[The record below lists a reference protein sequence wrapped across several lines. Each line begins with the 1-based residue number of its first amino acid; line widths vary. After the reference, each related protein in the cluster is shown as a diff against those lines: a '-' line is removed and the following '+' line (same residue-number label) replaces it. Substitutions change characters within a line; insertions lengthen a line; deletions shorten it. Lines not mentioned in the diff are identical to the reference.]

1 VPVRL
6 RPRWLLVG
14 ATSVAAAVAAWWLQP
29 APEETRLPA
38 AMVVGVLAG
47 DGQVGWLDGP
57 ALEARFSEP
66 FGVAVAAD
74 GAAFVTDAGDSHR
87 LRRIGVDGHVSTLA
101 GGGRG
106 LVDGRGPQAR
116 FATPSAL
123 AIDASGVL
131 YVADTGNHAIRRVT
145 PDGQVTTLAGDGIA
159 GDLDGPAGSARF
171 NAPVGVAVDTRGRVI
186 VADTYNDRIRAIS
199 PDGQVT
205 TLAGGTEPGYVDGGP
220 LAARFDTP
228 CGVAVA
234 PDGRVLVADTG
245 NGIVRVIAP
254 DGQVTSLS
262 SPMLELQRPMAVAAN
277 ATGDVLVADESGAVV
292 AFPAAGDAVQ
302 LAGGDVGFENGLGVE
317 ARFRRPSG
325 LAVRPAAAAAAADVL
340 VADAGNALVRRLAPE
355 PRARRAPV
363 MDILQGLAAA
373 PALAP
378 PSRPRT
384 PPAFDAATFGRS
396 PLLWPVA
403 PVEGPHEVAG
413 TFGEARGG
421 AGQERFHAG
430 LDVREPQGT
439 LVRAVRDGI
448 VASPISTGAFDT
460 INEFLR
466 IGPLTYVHIRAGR
479 TQDVARRRAPP
490 RIEVL
495 DLQRFAPVFDAE
507 GGLLRMRVKRG
518 AAFAAGEP
526 IATVNTFNHV
536 HLNVGWAGEEHNP
549 LRFRLVQFVDDIPPS
564 IAAHGIRLFDEA
576 WQPLNP
582 DRIGAPRRG
591 RRARPRR
598 LPPVSPV
605 VVRGRVRIVVDAWD
619 QANGNQPYRRLGLY
633 SAGYELVD
641 RNGVV
646 VAGLP
651 DTRETLR
658 FDRMRRQPEAARQ
671 VFASGS
677 GIPVYG
683 ARQTQFLYVVTT
695 RYRDGVAAEDFW
707 DTSRVAPGEYV
718 LRVFARDFDGNV
730 AGANRELRVIVTP

>member
-1 VPVRL
+1 ML
-6 RPRWLLVG
+6 
-14 ATSVAAAVAAWWLQP
+14 
-29 APEETRLPA
+29 
-38 AMVVGVLAG
+38 VGVLAG

-66 FGVAVAAD
+66 FGLAVAAD
-74 GAAFVTDAGDSHR
+74 GSTFVTDAGNSHR

-101 GGGRG
+101 GGERG
-106 LVDGRGPQAR
+106 FVDGRGPEAR

-123 AIDASGVL
+123 AVDAAGVL

-159 GDLDGPAGSARF
+159 GNLDGPAGQARF
-171 NAPVGVAVDTRGRVI
+171 NAPVGVAVDASGHVI
-186 VADTYNDRIRAIS
+186 VADTYNDSIRAIS
-199 PDGQVT
+199 PDGQVR
-205 TLAGGTEPGYVDGGP
+205 TLAGGGGTGYVDGGP
-220 LAARFDTP
+220 FTARFDTP

-234 PDGRVLVADTG
+234 PDGRIVVADTG
-245 NGIVRVIAP
+245 NAVVRVIAP
-254 DGQVTSLS
+254 DGAVTSLS
-262 SPMLELQRPMAVAAN
+262 SPVLGMQRPIAVAVTAN
-277 ATGDVLVADESGAVV
+277 GDVIVADESGAVV

-302 LAGGDVGFENGLGVE
+302 LAGSAVGFDNGLGPE

-325 LAVRPAAAAAAADVL
+325 LALRQPSAEAPPAVL
-340 VADAGNALVRRLAPE
+340 VADAGNALVRTLAH
-355 PRARRAPV
+355 ASGDGRRAAAWQV
-363 MDILQGLAAA
+363 LRGLGTA
-373 PALAP
+373 PAFAP
-378 PSRPRT
+378 PPLPRR
-384 PPAFDAATFGRS
+384 PPAFDVAAFGRS
-396 PLLWPVA
+396 QLLWPVA
-403 PVEGPHEVAG
+403 PIEAPHEVAG
-413 TFGEARGG
+413 TFGEARGE

-430 LDVREPQGT
+430 LDIREPQGT

-466 IGPLTYVHIRAGR
+466 IGPIAYVHVRAGR
-479 TQDVARRRAPP
+479 TQNVVGRRVPP
-490 RIEVL
+490 KIVVL
-495 DLQRFAPVFDAE
+495 DEQRFAPVFDAE
-507 GGLLRMRVKRG
+507 GGLIRMRVKRG
-518 AAFAAGEP
+518 AAFTAGQP

-549 LRFRLVQFVDDIPPS
+549 LQFRLVQFADDISPT
-564 IAAHGIRLFDEA
+564 IEAHGIRLFDDA

-582 DRIGAPRRG
+582 DRFGPARRG

-598 LPPVSPV
+598 LPPIAPV

-633 SAGYELVD
+633 SAGYEVVD
-641 RNGVV
+641 RQGIA

-658 FDRMRRQPEAARQ
+658 FDRMPRQLDAPRL
-671 VFASGS
+671 VFANGS

-683 ARQTQFLYVVTT
+683 ARRTQFLYVVTT
-695 RYRDGVAAEDFW
+695 RYRNGIASEDFW
-707 DTSRVAPGEYV
+707 DTSRIAPGEYV

-730 AGANRELRVIVTP
+730 ATANRELRVIVAP